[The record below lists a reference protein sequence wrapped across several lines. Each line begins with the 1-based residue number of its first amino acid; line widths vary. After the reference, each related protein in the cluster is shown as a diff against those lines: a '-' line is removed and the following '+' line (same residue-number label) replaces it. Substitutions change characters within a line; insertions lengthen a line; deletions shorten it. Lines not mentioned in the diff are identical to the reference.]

1 MHPNPKTGIWSS
13 SDLKTKLLAFHWRDM
28 RTFYIYKQ
36 SSFIQRL
43 FQYLS
48 LIQLRIVYM
57 CLPKC
62 LYCTGWMN
70 KHITNI
76 GAIEI
81 RRHCCLN
88 NWRCFYWLNLQTLY
102 LSIQPIHLQTLIWQ
116 CCLIEIFPEAYPNLC
131 GQRVMQTTYHLKAL
145 ARCLRIPRESHS
157 SSWWLLTRCEVWH
170 HIQDGPPRDLGPFQI
185 YCVSS

>member
-1 MHPNPKTGIWSS
+1 
-13 SDLKTKLLAFHWRDM
+13 
-28 RTFYIYKQ
+28 
-36 SSFIQRL
+36 
-43 FQYLS
+43 
-48 LIQLRIVYM
+48 M

-76 GAIEI
+76 WAIEI
-81 RRHCCLN
+81 RRHCRLN
-88 NWRCFYWLNLQTLY
+88 NWRCIYWLNLQTLY
-102 LSIQPIHLQTLIWQ
+102 LSIQPIHLQTLRWQ

-170 HIQDGPPRDLGPFQI
+170 HIQDGPRDLGPFKYIVLARSQSLTPWSMMNTWI
-185 YCVSS
+185 YDFFDLVFMTCGPFF